1 MRIAISG
8 THCTGK
14 TTLVEELHR
23 ALPTYE
29 AFDEPYY
36 LLEEE
41 GHEFREMPCLED
53 FELQLDRSIKC
64 IMDSVKDSIF
74 DRCPADLLAYLLTH
88 RESGMFD
95 IDHWLPRIRRA
106 MDRLDLIVF
115 IPIEDPDRIMGAE
128 SGYGDLRR
136 QVDEEL
142 REVLLDDRYGLGAE
156 VLEVTGTARERL
168 HTVLEHLN
176 LKDA

>member
-1 MRIAISG
+1 MLIAVSG

-14 TTLVEELHR
+14 TTLVEVLQR

-29 AFDEPYY
+29 TVDEPYY

-41 GHEFREMPCLED
+41 GHEFADMPCLED

-64 IMDSVKDSIF
+64 ITDSERDSIF
-74 DRCPADLLAYLLTH
+74 DRCPADLLVYLLSH
-88 RESGMFD
+88 RESGAFD

-115 IPIEDPDRIMGAE
+115 ISVEDPDRMIGAE
-128 SGYGDLRR
+128 SEYGDLRR
-136 QVDEEL
+136 RVD
-142 REVLLDDRYGLGAE
+142 
-156 VLEVTGTARERL
+156 
-168 HTVLEHLN
+168 
-176 LKDA
+176 

>member
-8 THCTGK
+8 THSTGK

-23 ALPTYE
+23 ALSTYE

-41 GHEFREMPCLED
+41 GHEFGEMPCLED

-64 IMDSVKDSIF
+64 ITDSEKDSIF

-88 RESGMFD
+88 RESEAFD
-95 IDHWLPRIRRA
+95 IDLWLPRIRRA

-115 IPIEDPDRIMGAE
+115 IPVEVPDRMIGGE
-128 SGYGDLRR
+128 SEYGDLRR
-136 QVDEEL
+136 RVDEEL
-142 REVLLDDRYGLGAE
+142 REVLVDDRYGLGVD
-156 VLEVTGTARERL
+156 VLELTGTISERVHQIL
-168 HTVLEHLN
+168 THLSN
-176 LKDA
+176 IGA